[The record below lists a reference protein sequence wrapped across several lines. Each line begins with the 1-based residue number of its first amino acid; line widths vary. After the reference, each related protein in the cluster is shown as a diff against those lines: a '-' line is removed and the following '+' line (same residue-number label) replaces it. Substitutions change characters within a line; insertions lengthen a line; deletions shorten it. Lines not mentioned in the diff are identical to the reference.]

1 MGEEALLQLS
11 QQFLATPQGKSL
23 LGESLNIA
31 DITNRIQDLASKY
44 DIDLSTLK
52 ETSLDDINLSLG
64 SNLTREQRR
73 EKRRQKKLSAQEKL
87 KERLNSA
94 GITKVDAEQKVRAE
108 IALLKAKLKSQI
120 PTLQTYTIT
129 GRLQDK
135 NTNTPIQGAKVTLG
149 VNQDFVETGVDI
161 DNTVDIT
168 RDFIPNPLNVS
179 EDLLPTNIPVNLS
192 DSQFVSIPGQ
202 TTRTDKQGNFSIK
215 IKIPIIPENQ
225 KTPLVFGLLYSKSKY
240 IPGTQVIINGD
251 KTIKTNLTLTNL
263 VNLEVA
269 AKDISQTFNDGI
281 DLAQSSVT
289 ALALSTLDK
298 IVYAKKFSIG
308 KLVDTIKTKLIPLAI
323 SLLLAFGIAK
333 LTQANRKT
341 CPTPEALNDVVRT
354 RNRVVRQL
362 NQIFQSI
369 IINTALAAAFT
380 SLASVLKG
388 VRLGMDALPAPQA
401 IGIFPAKDFGGLIF
415 AQPYS
420 FTAKLQHINDELEKL
435 EEANKETS
443 RATLVSLV
451 LVIAG
456 ATTVILLLRS
466 IDRMTQECIEENSGE
481 EGITNLELTAINQEL
496 LDLAEEEEE
505 DGNPIINNTNG
516 FTFSVETD
524 NKNPVGTLKR
534 RFAVAK
540 DSRGITLLKG
550 EPSFSSSDQIL
561 IDELIF
567 YIQQNNLKAN

>member
-23 LGESLNIA
+23 LGESLNLA

-44 DIDLSTLK
+44 DIDLSTLE

-87 KERLNSA
+87 QERLNSA

-149 VNQDFVETGVDI
+149 VNQDFVETGVDV

-168 RDFIPNPLNVS
+168 RDLIPNPLNVS
-179 EDLLPTNIPVNLS
+179 EEFLPTSIPVNLS
-192 DSQFVSIPGQ
+192 DLAFLPIPGQ
-202 TTRTDKQGNFSIK
+202 TTKTDKQGNFSIK
-215 IKIPIIPENQ
+215 VKIPIIPENQ
-225 KTPLVFGLLYSKSKY
+225 RTPLIFCLLYSKSNF
-240 IPGTQVIINGD
+240 IPGTQPIINGD
-251 KTIKTNLTLTNL
+251 KTIKTNLSLTNL
-263 VNLEVA
+263 VNIEAA
-269 AKDISQTFNDGI
+269 AKDISQNFNDGI
-281 DLAQSSVT
+281 DKVQSLVSSIAMGT
-289 ALALSTLDK
+289 FDK
-298 IVYAKKFSIG
+298 ILSAKKLNAAKI
-308 KLVDTIKTKLIPLAI
+308 LDTIKTKLIPLAI
-323 SLLLAFGIAK
+323 SLLLSFGIAK

-341 CPTPEALNDVVRT
+341 CPTPDALNDVIRT

-369 IINTALAAAFT
+369 VINTALAAVFT
-380 SLASVLKG
+380 ALAGVLKG
-388 VRLGMDALPAPQA
+388 VRLGISALPAPQA
-401 IGIFPAKDFGGLIF
+401 IGTFPAKDFGGLIF
-415 AQPYS
+415 SQPYS
-420 FTAKLQHINDELEKL
+420 FTAKLQDISDTLKNLQENNEK
-435 EEANKETS
+435 TS
-443 RATLVSLV
+443 RSTLVSLIF
-451 LVIAG
+451 LIAG
-456 ATTVILLLRS
+456 ATTVVLLLRS
-466 IDRMTQECIEENSGE
+466 IDKMTQECAEENGV
-481 EGITNLELTAINQEL
+481 TQVELTAINQEL

-505 DGNPIINNTNG
+505 DGNPIIDNTNG
-516 FTFSVETD
+516 FIFSVETD
-524 NKNPVGTLKR
+524 NKNLVGTLKR

-540 DSRGITLLKG
+540 DSRGVTLLKG

-561 IDELIF
+561 IDELVF